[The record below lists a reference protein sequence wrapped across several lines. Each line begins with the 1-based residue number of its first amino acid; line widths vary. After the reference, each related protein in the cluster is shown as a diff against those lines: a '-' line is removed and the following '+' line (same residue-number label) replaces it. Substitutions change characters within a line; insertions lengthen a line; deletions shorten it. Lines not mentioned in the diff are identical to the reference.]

1 MQKKYALLNEV
12 LNRFQDAGILEDLVL
27 VGSWCLHFYRDYFPP
42 EIFQPSIRTR
52 DIDFLVPRIPKT
64 NKKIDIVELLKKDGF
79 IPTFSA
85 SGYLRLEHPEMIIEF
100 LVPERGK
107 GTDKPYPLSH
117 LGMNAQP
124 LRFLDYLLR
133 NIITIKSGNL
143 RINVPHPAAF
153 GLHKLIIS
161 GRRKSEA
168 KAEKEAGEAIS
179 VLRALMESG
188 KSEEIKEKFQSMPL
202 SWRKKVRET
211 LKKEKIK
218 KIEEILE

>member
-12 LNRFQDAGILEDLVL
+12 LKRFQDAGILEDLVL
-27 VGSWCLHFYRDYFPP
+27 VGSWCLLFYREYFSP

-52 DIDFLVPRIPKT
+52 DIDFLVPRITKT
-64 NKKIDIVELLKKDGF
+64 NKKVDIVKLLKEDGF

-85 SGYLRLEHPEMIIEF
+85 SGYLRLEHPEMMIEF

-117 LGMNAQP
+117 LGMNAQS

-133 NIITIKSGNL
+133 NTITIKSGNL

-168 KAEKEAGEAIS
+168 KAEKEVGEAIS

-188 KSEEIKEKFQSMPL
+188 QSEEIKEKFQSMPL
-202 SWRKKVRET
+202 SWRKKVLRT
-211 LKKEKIK
+211 LKNENIKEL
-218 KIEEILE
+218 EEILR